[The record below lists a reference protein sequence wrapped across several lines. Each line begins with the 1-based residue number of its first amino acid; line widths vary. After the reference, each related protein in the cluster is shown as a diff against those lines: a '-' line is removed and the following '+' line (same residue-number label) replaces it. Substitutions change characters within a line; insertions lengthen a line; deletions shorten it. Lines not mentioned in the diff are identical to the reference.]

1 MAKSLNWKLLREEYR
16 LTDLSLTAFAKEKG
30 IARSTA
36 VNHLK
41 DIDDEKKNE
50 RLEAEQTE
58 DENGEIEGFVPIEI
72 LDQEASLIES
82 AKEVTFIKTSV
93 IEKETAANVPP
104 LELTVSDF
112 SITLPK
118 GFDKNTLRDA
128 LEVIRGLC

>member
-1 MAKSLNWKLLREEYR
+1 MAKSLNWNLLREEYR

-41 DIDDEKKNE
+41 DIDEEKKNE
-50 RLEAEQTE
+50 RLAAEQIE
-58 DENGEIEGFVPIEI
+58 DDEMESFIPLEI
-72 LDQEASLIES
+72 LDQEDDLIDG
-82 AKEVTFIKTSV
+82 AKEVTFIKTSI
-93 IEKETAANVPP
+93 IEKEAAANVPP

-112 SITLPK
+112 SITLPS

-128 LEVIRGLC
+128 LEVIRSLC

>member
-1 MAKSLNWKLLREEYR
+1 MAKSLNWNLLREEYR

-50 RLEAEQTE
+50 RSAAEQIDDE
-58 DENGEIEGFVPIEI
+58 DDEMESFIPLEI
-72 LDQEASLIES
+72 LDQEAGLIDG
-82 AKEVTFIKTSV
+82 AKEVTFIKTSI
-93 IEKETAANVPP
+93 IEKEATANVPP

-112 SITLPK
+112 SITLPS

-128 LEVIRGLC
+128 LEVIRSLC

>member
-1 MAKSLNWKLLREEYR
+1 MAKSLNWNLLREEYR

-50 RLEAEQTE
+50 CLAAEQIDDE
-58 DENGEIEGFVPIEI
+58 DDEMESFIPLEI
-72 LDQEASLIES
+72 LDQEAGLIDG
-82 AKEVTFIKTSV
+82 AKEVTFIKTSI
-93 IEKETAANVPP
+93 IEKEAAATVPP

-112 SITLPK
+112 LITLPS
-118 GFDKNTLRDA
+118 GFDKDTLRDA
-128 LEVIRGLC
+128 LEVIRSLC

>member
-58 DENGEIEGFVPIEI
+58 DENDEIEGFVPIEI

-82 AKEVTFIKTSV
+82 IRSCSIITGRDVVTRMQ
-93 IEKETAANVPP
+93 
-104 LELTVSDF
+104 ELC
-112 SITLPK
+112 
-118 GFDKNTLRDA
+118 LRTIMA
-128 LEVIRGLC
+128 MSCAMATPATIRF